1 MPLTCCPP
9 VVVMDVMDPG
19 IVHGRRSG
27 ETPRYTQELAALLR
41 IIVVAGVPVGVVVI
55 GGGSRL
61 AMFLLRLTSPDFVMG
76 LESDDGFTIG
86 QFTFVDS
93 YNLLNLGGA
102 LGIVGAAACVA
113 VAPWLVGP
121 RWFRLFTVGL
131 TAAALVGSM
140 VIVPDGVDFRV
151 LGPTWLAVA
160 LFTALPFITGVALM
174 LAIDREATVDTWASR
189 GRRRQ
194 WVVPAVLLLAVP
206 LSVFAFLI
214 VGVVVAALLPV
225 RRRFLAPLSA
235 SPWGPHI
242 IRAVFVTIPV
252 VSFLALADDLRALY

>member
-1 MPLTCCPP
+1 MTCCQP
-9 VVVMDVMDPG
+9 VVVMDDMDPG

-27 ETPRYTQELAALLR
+27 EPPRYTHELAGVLR
-41 IIVVAGVPVGVVVI
+41 IIVMAGVPVGIVVI

-61 AMFLLRLTSPDFVMG
+61 AMFLLRLTSPDSVIG

-86 QFTFVDS
+86 QFTFVDT
-93 YNLLNLGGA
+93 YNLLNLGAA

-113 VAPWLVGP
+113 VAPWLIGP

-160 LFTALPFITGVALM
+160 LFTALPFITGVVLM
-174 LAIDREATVDTWASR
+174 LAVDREATVETWASR

-194 WVVPAVLLLAVP
+194 WVTPAVLLLAVP
-206 LSVFAFLI
+206 LSVFAFLV

-235 SPWGPHI
+235 SPLGTNTM
-242 IRAVFVTIPV
+242 RAVFATIPV
-252 VSFLALADDLRALY
+252 VSFFALADDLRALY